1 MNGAESKAGPLA
13 RPRDGTANASPRT
26 TNTRAIW
33 HLAIGIAGLIYLGV
47 VLFADL
53 YSPVFGVVLIVL
65 AGYEV
70 LGPHCRRR

>member
-1 MNGAESKAGPLA
+1 MNGAEPKAGPLQ
-13 RPRDGTANASPRT
+13 RPRDGAANAPPRS
-26 TNTRAIW
+26 TNKRILW

-65 AGYEV
+65 AAYEV
-70 LGPHCRRR
+70 LGPHCKRR